1 MKKKLLTN
9 LKHHDDVYLLIGCPH
24 QSQQILNF
32 VFPKIKKLKQELKKN
47 SLIKVSICKFC
58 KKRVLNKQN
67 L

>member
-32 VFPKIKKLKQELKKN
+32 VSPKIKKLKQRIL
-47 SLIKVSICKFC
+47 
-58 KKRVLNKQN
+58 
-67 L
+67 